1 MQEVLAGLGK
11 RVFLLNNVHENA
23 PVTFETRW
31 VLSYLRGPLTRE
43 QKNPLP
49 RRLRRFPRNRQPQA
63 QARRRCHLPANHRS
77 SPPESM
83 SCIWPHPAPDRV

>member
-1 MQEVLAGLGK
+1 MEGAAAGTGFDRGRMEEILAGLGK

-43 QKNPLP
+43 QIKVLMADKKS
-49 RRLRRFPRNRQPQA
+49 QA
-63 QARRRCHLPANHRS
+63 ASAVTPAAAAS
-77 SPPESM
+77 AGAT
-83 SCIWPHPAPDRV
+83 PAEEDR